1 MRSLDCPPTKNDL
14 GGILVIKSFS
24 ESIWET
30 VDLKDFILRSFFK
43 ILIIEDLLTL
53 VSAASFQ
60 FISFVLM
67 SDLTKSMFSVVRL
80 VEFRPDLPLL
90 TFWTVPSL
98 FHFMNVLRMVNFVG
112 AVSLKDFLKFLKVPI
127 TELVR
132 TISSMMNLR

>member
-1 MRSLDCPPTKNDL
+1 M
-14 GGILVIKSFS
+14 
-24 ESIWET
+24 
-30 VDLKDFILRSFFK
+30 
-43 ILIIEDLLTL
+43 L
-53 VSAASFQ
+53 VSAASFLVE